1 MGWTDSIVIGA
12 YFAIVIA
19 LGFWYQKRASRD
31 LDSYFLGGKRLHWLA
46 LAMSGSVSTFDI
58 TGTMWIVT
66 LIALFGMRSMWNHWM
81 WGFLMGAFFMAY
93 MGKWVRRSGVMTGAE
108 WMVTRFG
115 SGRAGRTARTAYAL
129 MAVVTQAAFIG
140 YAFQGI
146 GKFASVYVDLGLG
159 NVGNARVCAS
169 VIFAV
174 TTLYVLLGG
183 LFSVV
188 VTDVIQ
194 TIVLTA
200 GAIMI
205 AIVAYTSVSPE
216 VLSQVR
222 SAGWDKIIPPWHWQ
236 GAASLPEAYR
246 GYEWFGALVIVWV
259 LKGFLLNAGG
269 PGQMY
274 DFQRF
279 LAARSPRDAAKVGG
293 AWSLFLIVRWAMA
306 MGIALLA
313 LSVAGQVT
321 DAEKYMPAVLQT
333 YLHPGLRGLVI
344 AGLLAAFMSTFSS
357 TVNSGASYIVRDLYQ
372 PLVPRAGHRHLMVVS
387 YVSTVLIVVIGL
399 LIGFQASTIR
409 EVFDWI
415 MLALGGAFVIPNVLR
430 WYWWRLN
437 GWGYA
442 TGTLVGLAAALI
454 CPIALKFNWPYGT
467 ELSLP
472 YVSFPLI
479 CSLSL
484 VGCLLGTLVTRPT
497 GAVVLDGF
505 FGKVRPFGLWGPVR
519 DRVSLDSRSP
529 AMRGEGLALAVVNV
543 SLASAAVIGIYLAP
557 MYLVGHWHRKAGFC
571 MVLAA
576 LCGTA
581 LYFTWYRNLPPADE
595 EADAAATEQAS
606 AEAGTVAV
614 NEESAAP
621 AD

>member
-1 MGWTDSIVIGA
+1 MGSIDYAVIAA

-19 LGFWYQKRASRD
+19 LGLWYQKRAAKD

-46 LAMSGSVSTFDI
+46 LSMSGSVSTFDI

-115 SGRAGRTARTAYAL
+115 DGPAGRIARGAYAL
-129 MAVVTQAAFIG
+129 MAVVTQSAFIA

-159 NVGNARVCAS
+159 DVMNARVLAGC
-169 VIFAV
+169 VFAV
-174 TTLYVLLGG
+174 TTLYVILGG

-194 TIVLTA
+194 TVVLTA
-200 GAIMI
+200 AAILI
-205 AIVAYTSVSPE
+205 AVVAYTCVTPE
-216 VLSQVR
+216 LLAQVR
-222 SAGWDKIIPPWHWQ
+222 QAGWGSPLPTWRLADVSH
-236 GAASLPEAYR
+236 LPEAYR

-279 LAARSPRDAAKVGG
+279 LAARSPRDAAKVG
-293 AWSLFLIVRWAMA
+293 ATWSLFLIVRWAMA

-313 LSVAGQVT
+313 LTVAKQVT
-321 DAEKYMPAVLQT
+321 DAEKLMPTVLQVH
-333 YLHPGLRGLVI
+333 LRPGLRGLVI

-372 PLVPRAGHRHLMVVS
+372 PLLGRKASQKHLVAAG
-387 YVSTVLIVVIGL
+387 YIATAAIVLIGTAIGL
-399 LIGFQASTIR
+399 GVKSIGQIFS
-409 EVFDWI
+409 WI
-415 MLALGGAFVIPNVLR
+415 MMELGAAFVIPNVLR

-442 TGTLVGLAAALI
+442 VGTLVGLAGAVAVPFLPAMPLYVTFPAI
-454 CPIALKFNWPYGT
+454 CG
-467 ELSLP
+467 LSLT
-472 YVSFPLI
+472 
-479 CSLSL
+479 
-484 VGCLLGTLVTRPT
+484 GCLLGTFLARPT
-497 GAVVLDGF
+497 DMGVLASF
-505 FGKVRPFGLWGPVR
+505 FRRVRPFGAWGPVR
-519 DRVSLDSRSP
+519 AEADLP
-529 AMRGEGLALAVVNV
+529 AEELTRRGEGLGVAVVNV
-543 SLASAAVIGIYLAP
+543 LLASAAVLGIYLAP
-557 MYLVGHWHRKAGFC
+557 MYLVGHWHREAGVC
-571 MVLAA
+571 ALIAA
-576 LCGTA
+576 ACVVC
-581 LYFTWYRNLPPADE
+581 LYLTWYRNLPPARE
-595 EADAAATEQAS
+595 GAQAS
-606 AEAGTVAV
+606 EQ
-614 NEESAAP
+614 
-621 AD
+621 